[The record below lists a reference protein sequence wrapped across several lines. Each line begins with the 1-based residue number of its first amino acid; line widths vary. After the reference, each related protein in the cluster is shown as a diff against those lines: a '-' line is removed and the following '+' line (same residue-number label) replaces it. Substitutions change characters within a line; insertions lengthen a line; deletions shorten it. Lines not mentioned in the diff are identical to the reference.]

1 MGYDIPRSIKHVQYI
16 LYKKKSNIKYLQL
29 FDIYFFFFTS
39 LLFFSFCFFFW
50 YYYYY
55 LANFLFWKQSR
66 ECWNQFALKW
76 SICIKTK
83 DICIWIN
90 YNLWEEGPL
99 LMRMIIQDYDDCVLP
114 MIILMLIMVILATCW
129 CQLRRINIVLFIQ
142 IAIPMPDFLKFSSP
156 PPILLLF

>member
-1 MGYDIPRSIKHVQYI
+1 M
-16 LYKKKSNIKYLQL
+16 

-39 LLFFSFCFFFW
+39 FLFFSLCFFLW